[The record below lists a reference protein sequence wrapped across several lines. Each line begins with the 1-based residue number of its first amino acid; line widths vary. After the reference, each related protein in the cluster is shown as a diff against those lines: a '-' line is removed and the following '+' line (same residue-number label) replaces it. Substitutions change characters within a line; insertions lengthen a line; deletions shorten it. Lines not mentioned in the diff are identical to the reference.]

1 MSPIMRFLKRL
12 GKLYRERFFQ
22 VTTVTL
28 IVIILS
34 AIGVNYFEQ
43 DRDNSNIHSVWDGV
57 WWAVVTMG
65 TVGYGDKYPISVGG
79 RIVGLLLIFSGVGLM
94 SLFTATIA
102 SIFVEKKIKEGKGLE
117 TVKEKDHVI
126 ICGWNQYTEN
136 VLLGL
141 MTYGSGDMPIVLI
154 NELSVDEI
162 DSLRLKY
169 SKYRLKFLRGDYVH
183 EDVLQRANI
192 KEARFAL
199 IMADISG
206 SHASDRLDER
216 TTLAALTIKS
226 MAPRIKTV
234 AELLEGENRPHLKR
248 ARVDEIIVR
257 GEHVGSLLA
266 SAVNAPGLPKVFSNI
281 MTMGDTNK
289 LRRFLIPRTFVGK
302 TFKDLAIHFSQQQA
316 ILIGLL
322 REKKAM
328 KLEDLLSDN
337 TSIIDTFIKEKIRE
351 SKREFYYEQDEANV
365 LVNPGEDCVISSEDF
380 AVVISKPAPKKT

>member
-1 MSPIMRFLKRL
+1 MSLIMRFMKRL
-12 GKLYRERFFQ
+12 SRLYRERFFQ

-34 AIGVNYFEQ
+34 AIGVSYFEQ
-43 DRDNSNIHSVWDGV
+43 DRDNSNINSVWDGV

-65 TVGYGDKYPISVGG
+65 TVGYGDKYPISLGG
-79 RIVGLLLIFSGVGLM
+79 RIVGMLLIFSGVGLM

-126 ICGWNQYTEN
+126 ICGWNQHTEN
-136 VLLGL
+136 VVLGL
-141 MTYGSGDMPIVLI
+141 TTYGSGDMPIVLI
-154 NELSVDEI
+154 NELSLDEI

-183 EDVLQRANI
+183 EDVLRRANI

-206 SHASDRLDER
+206 SHARDRLDER

-234 AELLEGENRPHLKR
+234 AELIDAENRPHLKR

-266 SAVNAPGLPKVFSNI
+266 SAINAPGLPKVFSNI

-289 LRRFLIPRTFVGK
+289 LRRLPIPRTFVGK
-302 TFKDLAIHFSQQQA
+302 TFKDLATHFSQQQA

-365 LVNPGEDCVISSEDF
+365 LVNPGEDWVISSEDF
-380 AVVISKPAPKKT
+380 AVVISKPPPKKT

>member
-1 MSPIMRFLKRL
+1 
-12 GKLYRERFFQ
+12 
-22 VTTVTL
+22 
-28 IVIILS
+28 
-34 AIGVNYFEQ
+34 
-43 DRDNSNIHSVWDGV
+43 
-57 WWAVVTMG
+57 
-65 TVGYGDKYPISVGG
+65 
-79 RIVGLLLIFSGVGLM
+79 
-94 SLFTATIA
+94 
-102 SIFVEKKIKEGKGLE
+102 
-117 TVKEKDHVI
+117 
-126 ICGWNQYTEN
+126 
-136 VLLGL
+136 
-141 MTYGSGDMPIVLI
+141 
-154 NELSVDEI
+154 
-162 DSLRLKY
+162 
-169 SKYRLKFLRGDYVH
+169 
-183 EDVLQRANI
+183 
-192 KEARFAL
+192 
-199 IMADISG
+199 
-206 SHASDRLDER
+206 
-216 TTLAALTIKS
+216 